1 MRRRKRQLMNDERRG
16 KEMKTV
22 GNVDEEREHRLESI
36 VEREGIA
43 SGAVTYYLRFDGS
56 AMWTAG
62 VVRVYEAYISDSQR
76 RDA

>member
-1 MRRRKRQLMNDERRG
+1 MRGRKRQLTNDEGRG

-22 GNVDEEREHRLESI
+22 GNADEEREREHRLESI

-56 AMWTAG
+56 AM
-62 VVRVYEAYISDSQR
+62 
-76 RDA
+76 